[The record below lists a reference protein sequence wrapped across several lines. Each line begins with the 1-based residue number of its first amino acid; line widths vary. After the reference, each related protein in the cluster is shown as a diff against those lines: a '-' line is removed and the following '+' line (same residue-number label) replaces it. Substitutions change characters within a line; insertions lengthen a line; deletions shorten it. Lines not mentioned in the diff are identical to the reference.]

1 MQDEAA
7 RGHHHLHP
15 RLVCSAAAGRG
26 GGRLW
31 VLAELHLGPGQ
42 ARGQGG
48 GQRALQGGQGAGV
61 PAGEAVPWRIS
72 G

>member
-7 RGHHHLHP
+7 SGGHHHLHP
-15 RLVCSAAAGRG
+15 HLLPAVGRG
-26 GGRLW
+26 GGRLRL
-31 VLAELHLGPGQ
+31 LAELHLGPGQ